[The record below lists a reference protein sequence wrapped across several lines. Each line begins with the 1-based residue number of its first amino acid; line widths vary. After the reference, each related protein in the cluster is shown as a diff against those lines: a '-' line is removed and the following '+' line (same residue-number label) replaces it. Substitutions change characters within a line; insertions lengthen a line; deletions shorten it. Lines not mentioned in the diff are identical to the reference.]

1 MEHEGWCGEKVWLQ
15 WTLPSF
21 IIFSTTIVSTAIER
35 KRVFVEFAVHLI
47 KPVLVAFSSLGYI
60 LNDKDHA
67 NLLGLEQES

>member
-1 MEHEGWCGEKVWLQ
+1 M
-15 WTLPSF
+15 
-21 IIFSTTIVSTAIER
+21 STAIER